1 MAEFEIFDR
10 IMKTDL
16 SEQNIEKDAC
26 PHEDC
31 INEKGTSVCSN
42 CGQELSFSLINEK
55 EAKYYG
61 QGDNKHLIDASRIQL
76 RKAEEKGIFHD
87 VENMGFSENIV
98 ALANKIYADVTK
110 QKIFRGNS
118 RKAIISACIF
128 CAFIQSDCFQS
139 HPKLITNFN
148 ISQKTGLKGLKFV
161 MCSMKSKYKKIIH
174 ITPIHLITEIM
185 DMFQTSI
192 EQKKEVIDIHERV
205 QKIKK
210 LNKSRPQSISA
221 GVIYYWIKLK
231 DKKISL
237 KHFSEK
243 VNLSSLTIVN
253 IAKQIAVILNT
264 PGVI

>member
-1 MAEFEIFDR
+1 M
-10 IMKTDL
+10 
-16 SEQNIEKDAC
+16 SELELINKAIETGCK
-26 PHEDC
+26 HEDC
-31 INEKGTSVCSN
+31 INEKGISICSN

-61 QGDNKHLIDASRIQL
+61 QGDNKHLIDSSRIQL

-87 VENMGFSENIV
+87 VEHMGFSEHII
-98 ALANKIYADVTK
+98 ASANKIYIDVTK

-128 CAFIQSDCFQS
+128 YAFIQSDCFQS
-139 HPKLITNFN
+139 HQKLVSIFN
-148 ISQKTGLKGLKFV
+148 LTQKAGLKGLKFV
-161 MCSMKSKYKKIIH
+161 MYSIRSKDKKIIH

-192 EQKKEVIDIHERV
+192 EQKQEVIDIHEKV

-221 GVIYYWIKLK
+221 GIIYYWIKLK

-253 IAKQIAVILNT
+253 IAKQIATILNT
-264 PGVI
+264 PNIV

>member
-1 MAEFEIFDR
+1 
-10 IMKTDL
+10 
-16 SEQNIEKDAC
+16 
-26 PHEDC
+26 
-31 INEKGTSVCSN
+31 
-42 CGQELSFSLINEK
+42 
-55 EAKYYG
+55 
-61 QGDNKHLIDASRIQL
+61 
-76 RKAEEKGIFHD
+76 
-87 VENMGFSENIV
+87 
-98 ALANKIYADVTK
+98 
-110 QKIFRGNS
+110 
-118 RKAIISACIF
+118 
-128 CAFIQSDCFQS
+128 
-139 HPKLITNFN
+139 
-148 ISQKTGLKGLKFV
+148 

-174 ITPIHLITEIM
+174 VTPIHLITEIM